1 MAFTST
7 DLANI
12 EAAMVDLATGKR
24 VVSID
29 VGGKTRQFQSVD
41 LVKLMKLRDIVKSD
55 VNSASNTGFMQ
66 SVSFKDAS

>member
-12 EAAMVDLATGKR
+12 EEAMIKLAVGKR
-24 VVSID
+24 VVSVD
-29 VGGKTRQFQSVD
+29 VAGKTRQFQSVD
-41 LVKLMKLRDIVKSD
+41 LNKLQKLRDIVKAD
-55 VNSASNTGFMQ
+55 VNSASNTGFIQ